1 MRKDNIIMYISI
13 FIFVV
18 VGFLAGVY
26 RKEICSNY
34 QYIVVLATFV
44 ITLINFQNSRT
55 DRREKSIL
63 ENNRKREIKKAY
75 DIFLN
80 GSKEVTIENENVLTG
95 IIILKTEVL
104 FITKHSK
111 NFMLIKQFEYMKII
125 LDKLED
131 LFIKYAENKKDDE
144 LQKRIDAE
152 IRGFNIKLDDVKNI
166 KNIY

>member
-1 MRKDNIIMYISI
+1 MRKDNIIIYILI
-13 FIFVV
+13 FVFVV

-26 RKEICSNY
+26 RKEICNNY
-34 QYIVVLATFV
+34 QSIVVLATFI
-44 ITLINFQNSRT
+44 ITLINFQNSST
-55 DRREKSIL
+55 DRREKFTL
-63 ENNRKREIKKAY
+63 ENNRKREVRKAY
-75 DIFLN
+75 DTFLN
-80 GSKEVTIENENVLTG
+80 GSKEVTIENENMLTG

-104 FITKHSK
+104 FITRYSK

-144 LQKRIDAE
+144 LQKRIYAE
-152 IRGFNIKLDDVKNI
+152 IRGFNIKLDDVKKI